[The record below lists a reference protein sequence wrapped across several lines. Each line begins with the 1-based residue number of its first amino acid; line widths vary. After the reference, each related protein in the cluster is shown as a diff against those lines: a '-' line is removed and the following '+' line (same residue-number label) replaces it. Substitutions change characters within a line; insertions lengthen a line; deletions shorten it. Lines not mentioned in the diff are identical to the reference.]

1 MNNIKF
7 AGTVGSKVEMRY
19 TPEGKAVLNFS
30 VSLYTGGNKEKGYN
44 PAVWF
49 RVSAFDEL
57 AEHLNQSVQ
66 EKQRVTVTG
75 SMQPLHEW
83 TGKDGV
89 VHNDIQVIAREVVQ
103 GDKFNPD
110 ALNIGADNMEW

>member
-1 MNNIKF
+1 MANITF
-7 AGTVGSKVEMRY
+7 SGTVFKPVLRY
-19 TPEGKAVLNFS
+19 TPDAKPVFS
-30 VSLYTGGNKEKGYN
+30 MDVSMYTGGNKDAGYK
-44 PAVWF
+44 PSVWI
-49 RVSAFDEL
+49 RVTAFSEL

-103 GDKFNPD
+103 GDEFKPD